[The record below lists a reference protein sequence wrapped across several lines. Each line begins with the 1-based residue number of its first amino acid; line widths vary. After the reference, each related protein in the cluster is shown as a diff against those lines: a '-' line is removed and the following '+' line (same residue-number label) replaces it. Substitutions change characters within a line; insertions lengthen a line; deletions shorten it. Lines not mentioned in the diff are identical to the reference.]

1 MGPVND
7 KYYIKYNQDLDTYY
21 IGKDEEV
28 IVVERAQTKRSS
40 REGKEKESQQLTW
53 MRLIKPR
60 KNKLKQKE

>member
-40 REGKEKESQQLTW
+40 REGNEKESQQLTW
-53 MRLIKPR
+53 MRLIKSR

>member
-7 KYYIKYNQDLDTYY
+7 KYYIKYNQVLDTYY

-40 REGKEKESQQLTW
+40 KEGNEKESQQLTW
-53 MRLIKPR
+53 MRLIKSP

>member
-40 REGKEKESQQLTW
+40 REGNEKESQQLTW